1 MNNLNQI
8 EIQNIRHICGH
19 STEFCSKINYYKTL
33 TSDTNVTTVFDDI
46 CNECTNLKSELSN
59 MLWGE

>member
-19 STEFCSKINYYKTL
+19 SASFCDKLDYFKTL
-33 TSDTNVTTVFDDI
+33 TEDQNIIQVYIQKAEKGDNWF
-46 CNECTNLKSELSN
+46 
-59 MLWGE
+59 

>member
-19 STEFCSKINYYKTL
+19 SANFCEKTNYFKTL
-33 TSDTNVTTVFDDI
+33 TQDQNITEVLDNLCT
-46 CNECTNLKSELSN
+46 ECTNIKSELSN
-59 MLWGE
+59 ML

>member
-1 MNNLNQI
+1 MDNLNQI

-19 STEFCSKINYYKTL
+19 STGFCQKINYYKTL
-33 TSDTNVTTVFDDI
+33 TSDNNVTTIYDDI
-46 CNECTNLKSELSN
+46 CNELTNLKTELVN

>member
-19 STEFCSKINYYKTL
+19 SASFCDKLDYFKTL
-33 TSDTNVTTVFDDI
+33 TEDQNIIQVLDDLCTE
-46 CNECTNLKSELSN
+46 CNNIKTELSG
-59 MLWGE
+59 ML

>member
-59 MLWGE
+59 ML